1 MLYEYCVI
9 GNGLIGAAIA
19 LELARKSRAVCVLG
33 AAYGQ
38 QERYYSSHEDDS
50 RIARFWHSDP
60 YWEDLARR
68 NAPMLE
74 ALAET
79 TSLPV
84 FKRAPVFYSYRSGN
98 VPASACISPVSDH
111 CPDASHFQYEDM
123 WGGIIDPKAYIA
135 ALNQQARQH
144 NATVVQCIVQET
156 RWKGGKAIMSTT
168 AGEIHAKRIVEARGV
183 HLDRETARL
192 ETAVV
197 GKLVLYLESDHHHQT
212 STPYCFVDSSCCSD
226 QFEDVYGITHYR
238 AAGDRAVSKFGF
250 SEREPVRL
258 SSAAEIAAWFQA
270 GYRSYPYLAHATEL
284 LKRFCCANGAHM
296 YTKPCAF
303 VTTSDGRPIISW
315 DEHHCTITGCNGMA
329 AKCCQALA
337 HKVAAM
343 WNV

>member
-19 LELARKSRAVCVLG
+19 LELARKSSDVCLLG
-33 AAYGQ
+33 ATYGQ
-38 QERYYSSHEDDS
+38 QDRYYSSHEDDS
-50 RIARFWHSDP
+50 RIARFWHSDT
-60 YWEDLARR
+60 YWEELARR

-79 TSLPV
+79 TPLPV
-84 FKRAPVFYSYRSGN
+84 FKRTPVFYSYRSGY
-98 VPASACISPVSDH
+98 VPAGASVLRISNHGPH
-111 CPDASHFQYEDM
+111 AGHFQYEDM

-135 ALNQQARQH
+135 ALNQQALKR

-156 RWKGGKAIMSTT
+156 RWKSGKAVIRTT
-168 AGEIHAKRIVEARGV
+168 AGEIHAKRIVDARGV
-183 HLDRETARL
+183 HLDREAARF

-197 GKLVLYLESDHHHQT
+197 GKILLYVELAPQQT
-212 STPYCFVDSSCCSD
+212 GPPYCFVDSSCCSN
-226 QFEDVYGITHYR
+226 QFEDVYGIARYK
-238 AAGDRAVSKFGF
+238 ASGDRLVSKFGF

-258 SSAAEIAAWFQA
+258 SNANEIAAWFQT
-270 GYRSYPYLAHATEL
+270 GYRSYPYLAGAKEL
-284 LKRFCCANGAHM
+284 LKRFCCDKAANA
-296 YTKPCAF
+296 YAKPCAF
-303 VTTSDGRPIISW
+303 VTTFDKRPIISL

-337 HKVAAM
+337 HKVAGM